1 MAHRARE
8 RPRGA
13 LAWSVLATSVSAILV
28 ILVLPLVVVF
38 VEALHDGIGRWAE
51 AVTDANTIAA
61 LQLTGLVVL
70 IVVPF
75 HAVVGIAAAWAITRY
90 DFPGKGFL
98 LTLIDMPFAVSPI
111 VSGLLFVLLF
121 GARGLVGGFLAEHG
135 IRIVYAVP
143 GVILATLF
151 VTLPFVTRELVPLLE
166 AQGREEEE
174 AAASLGAGGWQILR
188 RVTLPRIKWGVLYGC
203 VLCGARAAGE
213 FGAVSV
219 VSGHIRGETNT
230 LPLHVEILYNEYD
243 FVAAFAV
250 ASLLALSGLLTLA
263 LKAWLERRARS
274 SARSGSIG
282 DSGSI
287 IAEAA

>member
-1 MAHRARE
+1 VAHRARE

-13 LAWSVLATSVSAILV
+13 AAWAVAGVAVAGMLLV
-28 ILVLPLVVVF
+28 LVLPLAVVF
-38 VEALHDGIGRWAE
+38 VEALREGPARWAD
-51 AVTDANTIAA
+51 AVSSPHTIDALRLTA
-61 LQLTGLVVL
+61 LVLV

-75 HAVVGIAAAWAITRY
+75 HAALGIAAAWALTRS
-90 DFPGKGFL
+90 DFRGKGAL
-98 LTLIDMPFAVSPI
+98 LTIVDLPFAISPI

-121 GARGLVGGFLAEHG
+121 GARGLVGPFLADHG

-174 AAASLGAGGWQILR
+174 AAASLGAGAWEILR
-188 RVTLPRIKWGVLYGC
+188 RVTLPRIRWGVLYGC
-203 VLCGARAAGE
+203 VLCAARAAGE

-219 VSGHIRGETNT
+219 VSGHVRGETNT
-230 LPLHVEILYNEYD
+230 LPLHVEILYAEYD
-243 FVAAFAV
+243 FVAAFSV

-263 LKAWLERRARS
+263 LKAGLERRARASRVS
-274 SARSGSIG
+274 SAHIG
-282 DSGSI
+282 
-287 IAEAA
+287 AEAA

>member
-1 MAHRARE
+1 MVAISLVAMI
-8 RPRGA
+8 
-13 LAWSVLATSVSAILV
+13 VL
-28 ILVLPLVVVF
+28 LVLPLVVVF
-38 VEALHDGIGRWAE
+38 VEAFAEGPARWA
-51 AVTDANTIAA
+51 AAISDADTLHA
-61 LQLTGLVVL
+61 LELTALVVAV
-70 IVVPF
+70 VVPF
-75 HAVVGIAAAWAITRY
+75 HAAFGIASAWAITRY
-90 DFPGKGFL
+90 DFPGKGAL
-98 LTLIDMPFAVSPI
+98 LTIVDLPFAVSPV

-121 GARGLVGGFLAEHG
+121 GARGIFGPMLADHD

-174 AAASLGAGGWQILR
+174 AAASLGAGGWSILT

-203 VLCGARAAGE
+203 VLCAARAAGE

-230 LPLHVEILYNEYD
+230 LPLHVEVLYGEYD

-250 ASLLALSGLLTLA
+250 ASLLALSGLVTLTLKA
-263 LKAWLERRARS
+263 LLEQRAKNRG
-274 SARSGSIG
+274 AL
-282 DSGSI
+282 
-287 IAEAA
+287 A

>member
-1 MAHRARE
+1 MA
-8 RPRGA
+8 
-13 LAWSVLATSVSAILV
+13 VL
-28 ILVLPLVVVF
+28 LVLPLVVVF
-38 VEALHDGIGRWAE
+38 VEAFAEGPARWA
-51 AVTDANTIAA
+51 AAIANEDTLHA
-61 LQLTGLVVL
+61 LKLTGLVVA

-75 HAVVGIAAAWAITRY
+75 HAAFGIAAAWAITRY
-90 DFPGKGFL
+90 DFPGKGAL
-98 LTLIDMPFAVSPI
+98 LTIVDLPFAVSPV

-121 GARGLVGGFLAEHG
+121 GARGTFGPLLAEHD

-174 AAASLGAGGWQILR
+174 AAASLGAGGWSILT

-203 VLCGARAAGE
+203 VLCAARAAGE

-230 LPLHVEILYNEYD
+230 LPLHVEVLYGEYD

-250 ASLLALSGLLTLA
+250 ASLLALSGLVTLTLKA
-263 LKAWLERRARS
+263 LLEQRAKNRG
-274 SARSGSIG
+274 AL
-282 DSGSI
+282 
-287 IAEAA
+287 A